1 MIREAGAGNIPS
13 IRSLMESEPG
23 VWQPGWSDNTLAKA
37 IDAAKGLALVWQSES
52 KIVGFVCAHDLGF
65 RGYLS
70 ELVVAREARHQG
82 IGRNLVRAVEER
94 LADGGHT
101 TLIADVWHRAAPFY
115 RSLGWS
121 VPDVVLLRQKLATH
135 GAGR

>member
-1 MIREAGAGNIPS
+1 
-13 IRSLMESEPG
+13 MESEPG
-23 VWQPGWSDNTLAKA
+23 FWQPGWSNATLVKA

-52 KIVGFVCAHDLGF
+52 RILGFVCAHDLGF

-82 IGRNLVRAVEER
+82 IGRKLVGAVEER
-94 LADGGHT
+94 LAGRGHT
-101 TLIADVWHRAAPFY
+101 TLIADVWHRAVPFY

-121 VPDVVLLRQKLATH
+121 APDVVLLRQKLATH